1 MLSNHAAKISHA
13 MQWGTNCKGIN
24 HEKLLYCQ
32 RTAGLYLVL
41 IASAAYL
48 FYNTGMDMKEFF
60 KTAGLL
66 LACIFLA
73 RFIMP
78 ANYTP
83 LIAMAVFMPFVTDN
97 KNLQLLLPVSLLLV
111 TDLILGFYGTT
122 MLFVYGTMLLIGLL
136 SRLLHKES
144 IQRLM
149 TNSLLS
155 VVLWHAIVNFG
166 VYLSGLGNV
175 SLAQTY
181 LLAIPFDLRLLTST
195 LLFAGM
201 FYGIR
206 HLVKEYS
213 YLGGKRI
220 S

>member
-1 MLSNHAAKISHA
+1 
-13 MQWGTNCKGIN
+13 
-24 HEKLLYCQ
+24 
-32 RTAGLYLVL
+32 
-41 IASAAYL
+41 
-48 FYNTGMDMKEFF
+48 MKEFF

-97 KNLQLLLPVSLLLV
+97 KSLQLLLPVSLLFI
-111 TDLILGFYGTT
+111 TDLLLGFYGTT
-122 MLFVYGTMLLIGLL
+122 MLFVYGTMILIGLL
-136 SRLLHKES
+136 SRYLHKDNVK
-144 IQRLM
+144 RLM
-149 TNSLLS
+149 VNSLLS

-166 VYLSGLGNV
+166 VYISGLGNV

-181 LLAIPFDLRLLTST
+181 LLAIPFDLSLLTST
-195 LLFAGM
+195 LLFSVM

-206 HLVKEYS
+206 YLVQES
-213 YLGGKRI
+213 TYLSNK
-220 S
+220 STS

>member
-1 MLSNHAAKISHA
+1 
-13 MQWGTNCKGIN
+13 
-24 HEKLLYCQ
+24 
-32 RTAGLYLVL
+32 
-41 IASAAYL
+41 
-48 FYNTGMDMKEFF
+48 MDMKEFF
-60 KTAGLL
+60 KTACLL
-66 LACIFLA
+66 LSCIILA

-111 TDLILGFYGTT
+111 TDLILGFYGTA
-122 MLFVYGTMLLIGLL
+122 MLFVYGTMFLIGLL
-136 SRLLHKES
+136 SRLLHKDN

-155 VVLWHAIVNFG
+155 VVLWHVIVNFG
-166 VYLSGLGNV
+166 VYFSGLGTQT
-175 SLAQTY
+175 LAQTY
-181 LLAIPFDLRLLTST
+181 ILAIPFDFRLLTST
-195 LLFAGM
+195 LLFSSV

-213 YLGGKRI
+213 YLGNKRV

>member
-1 MLSNHAAKISHA
+1 MN
-13 MQWGTNCKGIN
+13 
-24 HEKLLYCQ
+24 
-32 RTAGLYLVL
+32 L
-41 IASAAYL
+41 IALAASL
-48 FYNTGMDMKEFF
+48 FYNIGMIMKEFL

-66 LACIFLA
+66 LCCILLA

-97 KNLQLLLPVSLLLV
+97 KRLQLLLPVSLLFV
-111 TDLILGFYGTT
+111 TDLLLGFYGTT

-136 SRLLHKES
+136 SRLLHKDNLQS
-144 IQRLM
+144 LM
-149 TNSLLS
+149 VNSSLS
-155 VVLWHAIVNFG
+155 LVVWHAIVNFG

-195 LLFAGM
+195 LLFSVM

-206 HLVKEYS
+206 HLVKES
-213 YLGGKRI
+213 TYLSNK
-220 S
+220 STS

>member
-66 LACIFLA
+66 LSCIILA

-97 KNLQLLLPVSLLLV
+97 KNLQLRAIKQHL
-111 TDLILGFYGTT
+111 T
-122 MLFVYGTMLLIGLL
+122 
-136 SRLLHKES
+136 K
-144 IQRLM
+144 
-149 TNSLLS
+149 NS
-155 VVLWHAIVNFG
+155 
-166 VYLSGLGNV
+166 
-175 SLAQTY
+175 
-181 LLAIPFDLRLLTST
+181 P
-195 LLFAGM
+195 
-201 FYGIR
+201 
-206 HLVKEYS
+206 
-213 YLGGKRI
+213 
-220 S
+220 

>member
-1 MLSNHAAKISHA
+1 
-13 MQWGTNCKGIN
+13 
-24 HEKLLYCQ
+24 
-32 RTAGLYLVL
+32 
-41 IASAAYL
+41 
-48 FYNTGMDMKEFF
+48 MDMKELF

-66 LACIFLA
+66 LSCIILA

-97 KNLQLLLPVSLLLV
+97 KSLQLLLPVSLLLI
-111 TDLILGFYGTT
+111 TDLLLGFYGTA
-122 MLFVYGTMLLIGLL
+122 MLFVYGTMILIGLL

-155 VVLWHAIVNFG
+155 VVLWHAIVNLG

-195 LLFAGM
+195 LLFSVM

-206 HLVKEYS
+206 HLVKES
-213 YLGGKRI
+213 AYLSNK
-220 S
+220 STS

>member
-1 MLSNHAAKISHA
+1 
-13 MQWGTNCKGIN
+13 
-24 HEKLLYCQ
+24 
-32 RTAGLYLVL
+32 
-41 IASAAYL
+41 
-48 FYNTGMDMKEFF
+48 MDMKEFF

-66 LACIFLA
+66 LSCIILA

-111 TDLILGFYGTT
+111 TDLILGFYGTA

-136 SRLLHKES
+136 SRYLHRDNVK
-144 IQRLM
+144 RLM
-149 TNSLLS
+149 VNSLLS

-195 LLFAGM
+195 LLFSGV

-213 YLGGKRI
+213 YLGNKRV

>member
-1 MLSNHAAKISHA
+1 
-13 MQWGTNCKGIN
+13 
-24 HEKLLYCQ
+24 
-32 RTAGLYLVL
+32 
-41 IASAAYL
+41 
-48 FYNTGMDMKEFF
+48 MDMKEFF

-83 LIAMAVFMPFVTDN
+83 LISMAVFMPFVTNN

-111 TDLILGFYGTT
+111 TDLVLGFYGTA

-155 VVLWHAIVNFG
+155 VVLWHVIVNFG
-166 VYLSGLGNV
+166 VYFSGLGTV
-175 SLAQTY
+175 SLVQTY

-195 LLFAGM
+195 LLFSGM

-213 YLGGKRI
+213 FLGNKRV

>member
-1 MLSNHAAKISHA
+1 
-13 MQWGTNCKGIN
+13 
-24 HEKLLYCQ
+24 
-32 RTAGLYLVL
+32 
-41 IASAAYL
+41 
-48 FYNTGMDMKEFF
+48 MDMKEFF

-66 LACIFLA
+66 LTCIVLA

-97 KNLQLLLPVSLLLV
+97 KNLQLLLPVSLLLI
-111 TDLILGFYGTT
+111 TDLLLGFYGTT
-122 MLFVYGTMLLIGLL
+122 MLFVYGTMILIGLL
-136 SRLLHKES
+136 SRYLHKDNVK
-144 IQRLM
+144 RLM
-149 TNSLLS
+149 VNSLLS

-195 LLFAGM
+195 LLFSGV

-206 HLVKEYS
+206 HMGKEYS
-213 YLGGKRI
+213 YLGNKRV

>member
-1 MLSNHAAKISHA
+1 
-13 MQWGTNCKGIN
+13 
-24 HEKLLYCQ
+24 
-32 RTAGLYLVL
+32 
-41 IASAAYL
+41 
-48 FYNTGMDMKEFF
+48 MKEFF

-66 LACIFLA
+66 LSCIILA

-111 TDLILGFYGTT
+111 TDLILGFYGTA
-122 MLFVYGTMLLIGLL
+122 MLFVYGTMFLIGLL
-136 SRLLHKES
+136 SRLLHKDN

-195 LLFAGM
+195 LLFSGV

-213 YLGGKRI
+213 YLGNKRV

>member
-1 MLSNHAAKISHA
+1 
-13 MQWGTNCKGIN
+13 
-24 HEKLLYCQ
+24 
-32 RTAGLYLVL
+32 
-41 IASAAYL
+41 
-48 FYNTGMDMKEFF
+48 MDMKEFF
-60 KTAGLL
+60 KTVGLL
-66 LACIFLA
+66 LSCIILA

-97 KNLQLLLPVSLLLV
+97 KNLQLLLPVSLLLI
-111 TDLILGFYGTT
+111 TDLLLGFYGTA
-122 MLFVYGTMLLIGLL
+122 MLFVYGTMILIGLL
-136 SRLLHKES
+136 SRYLHKDNVK
-144 IQRLM
+144 RLM
-149 TNSLLS
+149 VNSLLS

-195 LLFAGM
+195 LLFSGV

-206 HLVKEYS
+206 HLVKEYA
-213 YLGGKRI
+213 YLGNKRV

>member
-1 MLSNHAAKISHA
+1 MRNCYTAKELQGCINSHCISS
-13 MQWGTNCKGIN
+13 QPFLQYVNGYERI
-24 HEKLLYCQ
+24 
-32 RTAGLYLVL
+32 
-41 IASAAYL
+41 
-48 FYNTGMDMKEFF
+48 F

-66 LACIFLA
+66 LTCIILA

-97 KNLQLLLPVSLLLV
+97 KSLQLLLPVSLLLI
-111 TDLILGFYGTT
+111 TDLLLGFYGTA
-122 MLFVYGTMLLIGLL
+122 MLFVYGTMILIGFL
-136 SRLLHKES
+136 SRFLHKDNVK
-144 IQRLM
+144 RLM
-149 TNSLLS
+149 VNSLLS

-181 LLAIPFDLRLLTST
+181 LLAIPFDLRLLTSR
-195 LLFAGM
+195 LLFSVM

-206 HLVKEYS
+206 HLVKES
-213 YLGGKRI
+213 TYLSNK
-220 S
+220 STS

>member
-1 MLSNHAAKISHA
+1 
-13 MQWGTNCKGIN
+13 
-24 HEKLLYCQ
+24 
-32 RTAGLYLVL
+32 
-41 IASAAYL
+41 
-48 FYNTGMDMKEFF
+48 MDMKEFF

-66 LACIFLA
+66 LSCIILA

-83 LIAMAVFMPFVTDN
+83 LIAMAVFMPFVTNN
-97 KNLQLLLPVSLLLV
+97 KNLQLLLPVSLLLI
-111 TDLILGFYGTT
+111 TDLLLGFYGTA
-122 MLFVYGTMLLIGLL
+122 MLFVYGTMILIGLL
-136 SRLLHKES
+136 SRYLHKDNVK
-144 IQRLM
+144 RLM
-149 TNSLLS
+149 VNSLLS

-195 LLFAGM
+195 LLFSGVL
-201 FYGIR
+201 YGIR

-213 YLGGKRI
+213 YLGNKRV

>member
-1 MLSNHAAKISHA
+1 
-13 MQWGTNCKGIN
+13 
-24 HEKLLYCQ
+24 
-32 RTAGLYLVL
+32 
-41 IASAAYL
+41 
-48 FYNTGMDMKEFF
+48 MDMKEFF

-66 LACIFLA
+66 LSCIILA

-111 TDLILGFYGTT
+111 TDLILGFYGTA
-122 MLFVYGTMLLIGLL
+122 MLFVYGTMILIGLL
-136 SRLLHKES
+136 SRYLHKDNVK
-144 IQRLM
+144 RLM
-149 TNSLLS
+149 VNSLLS

-195 LLFAGM
+195 LLFSGV

-213 YLGGKRI
+213 YLGNKRV

>member
-1 MLSNHAAKISHA
+1 
-13 MQWGTNCKGIN
+13 
-24 HEKLLYCQ
+24 
-32 RTAGLYLVL
+32 
-41 IASAAYL
+41 
-48 FYNTGMDMKEFF
+48 MDMKEFF

-66 LACIFLA
+66 LSCIILA

-111 TDLILGFYGTT
+111 TDLILGFYGTA
-122 MLFVYGTMLLIGLL
+122 MLFVYGTMFLIGLL
-136 SRLLHKES
+136 SRYLHKDNVK
-144 IQRLM
+144 RLM
-149 TNSLLS
+149 VNSLLS
-155 VVLWHAIVNFG
+155 VVLWHSIVNFG

-195 LLFAGM
+195 LLFSGV

-213 YLGGKRI
+213 YLGNKRV

>member
-1 MLSNHAAKISHA
+1 
-13 MQWGTNCKGIN
+13 
-24 HEKLLYCQ
+24 
-32 RTAGLYLVL
+32 
-41 IASAAYL
+41 
-48 FYNTGMDMKEFF
+48 MDMKEFF

-66 LACIFLA
+66 LSCKILA
-73 RFIMP
+73 RFIMT

-97 KNLQLLLPVSLLLV
+97 KNLKLLLPVSLLLV
-111 TDLILGFYGTT
+111 TDLILGFYGTA
-122 MLFVYGTMLLIGLL
+122 MLFVYGTMILIGLL
-136 SRLLHKES
+136 SRYLHKDKVK
-144 IQRLM
+144 RLM
-149 TNSLLS
+149 VNSLLS

-195 LLFAGM
+195 LLFSGV

-213 YLGGKRI
+213 YLGNKRV

>member
-13 MQWGTNCKGIN
+13 MQWGANCKGII

-32 RTAGLYLVL
+32 RTAGLYLIL
-41 IASAAYL
+41 IASAACL

-66 LACIFLA
+66 LSCIFLA

-111 TDLILGFYGTT
+111 TDLILGFYGTA

-136 SRLLHKES
+136 SRLLDKES

-155 VVLWHAIVNFG
+155 VVLWHVIVNFG
-166 VYLSGLGNV
+166 VYFSGLGTQT
-175 SLAQTY
+175 LAQTY
-181 LLAIPFDLRLLTST
+181 ILAIPFDFRLLTST
-195 LLFAGM
+195 LLFSSV

-213 YLGGKRI
+213 YLGNKRV